1 MTKAELVEKM
11 AMDANITQA
20 LMKKDGKVTLVGF
33 DTFAKIRRKDRK
45 WRNPT
50 FKGVPIKGGMTM
62 NENDPSTRAND
73 PMVPVPIPEQVLAK
87 EGMAE
92 LPGTRLG
99 YWDTSGNGEPVVFLH
114 PASGSG
120 LIWLYQQ
127 PVFAKAGYRVIAY
140 SRRNHYNSD
149 PASEDN
155 PGIGS
160 EDLHNLIE
168 FLGLK
173 KFHAVSSAAG
183 GSVAADYA
191 FSHPERLLSL
201 TVSSNN
207 LAAADGYIAETAARI
222 RPKEW
227 AGLPLWFRELGSSY
241 RAANPE
247 GVEKWIELNHRSE
260 TGKGAR
266 QKLANV
272 VTPEKL
278 ETLKVPTLL
287 MTGTADLSTPASVT
301 RMIARHVPDNEVAIV
316 AESGHSPYWE
326 QPEFFNHT
334 VLDFI
339 GRHPNETREDIAQSP
354 AWHR

>member
-1 MTKAELVEKM
+1 
-11 AMDANITQA
+11 
-20 LMKKDGKVTLVGF
+20 MKDS
-33 DTFAKIRRKDRK
+33 
-45 WRNPT
+45 NP
-50 FKGVPIKGGMTM
+50 FIQI
-62 NENDPSTRAND
+62 DD
-73 PMVPVPIPEQVLAK
+73 PMVPVPIPEQIPTRD
-87 EGMAE
+87 GMAE

-99 YWDTSGNGEPVVFLH
+99 YWDTGGDGEPVVFLH
-114 PASGSG
+114 PASGSA

-127 PVFAKAGYRVIAY
+127 PVFATAGYRVIAY
-140 SRRNHYNSD
+140 SRRNYYNSELA
-149 PASEDN
+149 PEDN

-168 FLGLK
+168 FLGLE

-183 GSVAADYA
+183 GSVAADYS

-207 LAAADGYIAETAARI
+207 LAARSGYIAETAARI

-227 AGLPLWFRELGSSY
+227 ESLPRWFCELGPSY
-241 RAANPE
+241 RAANPK
-247 GVEKWIELNHRSE
+247 GVEKWIDLNHKSE
-260 TGKGAR
+260 TGKGSR

-287 MTGTADLSTPASVT
+287 MTGAADLYTPPSVM
-301 RMIARHVPDNEVAIV
+301 RMIARHVPGNELMIV
-316 AESGHSPYWE
+316 AECGHSPYWE
-326 QPEFFNHT
+326 QPELFNRV

-339 GRHPNETREDIAQSP
+339 GRHPI
-354 AWHR
+354 